1 MTKEIQCNKELNKGW
16 VGAVANHL
24 FINGKTVKN
33 VFVHA
38 KMIHKFED
46 EDEDD
51 YYYEI
56 MIPTENFKISY
67 VTKEKIRI
75 FDEV

>member
-1 MTKEIQCNKELNKGW
+1 MKKEIQFNKELNKGW
-16 VGAVANHL
+16 VGAIANHL

-46 EDEDD
+46 EDDC
-51 YYYEI
+51 YYEI

-75 FDEV
+75 FDEA

>member
-1 MTKEIQCNKELNKGW
+1 MTKEIQFNKELNKGW
-16 VGAVANHL
+16 VGAIANHL
-24 FINGKTVKN
+24 FINGKTEKN

-46 EDEDD
+46 EDDC
-51 YYYEI
+51 YYEI

-75 FDEV
+75 FDEA